1 MCPIHRVYVAAS
13 VWVSSAVGEVGARH
27 PPTPWMRFG
36 ETGRRRQAACMSL
49 TDQLEE
55 ARAPRPR
62 RLTAGARATSHPPP
76 SRPHPHPHA
85 HDSSRVSHVQMRNS
99 PQRELARPL
108 PLRHVLESGWWHA
121 VDRCR
126 GNRTACISTALLAPR
141 GESRNCC
148 LSQLQG
154 YFLSSVT
161 ATLRPPPRPLHCAQ
175 RPRIARPPPG
185 CISTALPGRV
195 CPTQI
200 HART

>member
-1 MCPIHRVYVAAS
+1 VD
-13 VWVSSAVGEVGARH
+13 AVRGDRA
-27 PPTPWMRFG
+27 T
-36 ETGRRRQAACMSL
+36 QAACMSL

-62 RLTAGARATSHPPP
+62 RLSAGARATSHPPP

-85 HDSSRVSHVQMRNS
+85 HESSRVPHVQMRNS

-121 VDRCR
+121 VDAEETAQPVSVQPSSPPEVKVETAVFRSCR
-126 GNRTACISTALLAPR
+126 
-141 GESRNCC
+141 
-148 LSQLQG
+148 
-154 YFLSSVT
+154 
-161 ATLRPPPRPLHCAQ
+161 ATSFQASPPPSAPPLRPLHCAQ
-175 RPRIARPPPG
+175 RPSIARPPPG